1 MSEPVQI
8 RYDDGIAVITADNPP
23 VNALS
28 QAVRAG
34 MESAFEQAEAKGCR
48 AIVLACA
55 GRTFFAG
62 ADISEFGK
70 PPADPWLP
78 QVLQSIES
86 SPVPVV
92 AAIHGTALGGGLE
105 TAMACHY
112 RIAAPDAKLGLP
124 EVLLGL
130 LPGAGGTQWSP
141 RLIGVEGALDLMI
154 SGQPIGAKQALAA
167 GLVDRIAQVDTS
179 SDLLP
184 AALAYAGEL
193 ADSGVGPRRTTDLP
207 VKTDH
212 LPDGYFAATRAAVA
226 KKTRGLPA
234 PQRIIDCVEAAATKP
249 FEEAVALERKLFMEL
264 MMSPESAGL
273 RHVFFA
279 ERQASK
285 IEDVPKDTPLRDIKS
300 VGIVGAGTMG
310 GGIAMNFAMAG
321 IPVALL
327 EINREALDNGLA
339 VIRGNFERSAKK
351 GRFTAEQVERYLGLI
366 RGTTSY
372 DDFEGVDLAIEAVFE
387 NPDIKYEVFRTLD
400 DVCKPGAI
408 LATNTS
414 YQDVDEIAAV
424 TGRPQDVLGMHFF
437 SPANVMKLLEVVRG
451 RETADDV
458 LATVMVLSKKIR
470 KVAVLS
476 RVCYGFIG
484 NRMLG
489 GYMREAQMLLLEG
502 CTPAQVDGALE
513 RFGMAM
519 GPIAVGDL
527 AGLDVGYKARQALPD
542 LPDHPA
548 NHVIDQLVEAGRLG
562 QKTGAGFYRY
572 DPATRARQDDPEV
585 AATIRVEA
593 DKLGIEARDFSDA
606 EIVERV
612 VYPLVNEGAFILE
625 EGIAQRAGDIDIVYL
640 YGYGF
645 PAHRGGPMFYAST
658 VGTSEVYRRICEFRD
673 GLGRPDDWQPAPLL
687 ERLAREGKGF

>member
-451 RETADDV
+451 RATAADV
-458 LATVMVLSKKIR
+458 LATVMALSKKIR

-593 DKLGIEARDFSDA
+593 DKLGIEPRDFSDA

>member
-1 MSEPVQI
+1 MSEPVQF
-8 RYDDGIAVITADNPP
+8 RLEGDIAVITSDNPP

-28 QAVRAG
+28 QPVRAG
-34 MESAFEQAEAKGCR
+34 LQAAFEQAQAADCR
-48 AIVLACA
+48 AVVLACA

-78 QVLQSIES
+78 QVLQAIEAS
-86 SPVPVV
+86 EVPVV

-112 RIAAPDAKLGLP
+112 RLATPDAKVGLP

-141 RLIGVEGALDLMI
+141 RLIGVEAALDLMI
-154 SGQPIGAKQALAA
+154 SGKPIGAKQAQAA
-167 GLVDRIAQVDTS
+167 GLVDRIADG
-179 SDLLP
+179 DLLP
-184 AALAYAGEL
+184 AALDYAREL
-193 ADSGVGPRRTTDLP
+193 ADSDAGPRRTSDLP
-207 VKTDH
+207 VKVDH
-212 LPDGYFAATRAAVA
+212 LPEGYFEATRAAVA

-234 PQRIIDCVEAAATKP
+234 PQRIIDCVEAAATRP
-249 FEEAVALERKLFMEL
+249 FEEAVAVEREGFMEL

-285 IEDVPKDTPLRDIKS
+285 IEDVPKDTPLREIRS
-300 VGIVGAGTMG
+300 VGIIGAGTMG

-321 IPVALL
+321 IPVTLL
-327 EINREALDNGLA
+327 EINQEALDKGLA

-366 RGTTSY
+366 RGTTTY
-372 DDFEGVDLAIEAVFE
+372 DDFEDVDLAIEAVFE
-387 NPDIKYEVFRTLD
+387 NPEIKYEVFRTLD
-400 DVCKPGAI
+400 EVCKPGAI

-414 YQDVDEIAAV
+414 YQDVDRIAAV
-424 TGRPQDVLGMHFF
+424 TGRPRDVLGMHFF

-458 LATVMVLSKKIR
+458 LATVMALSKKIR

-585 AATIRVEA
+585 AAMIRAEA
-593 DKLGIEARDFSDA
+593 QKLGIEPREFSDA

-612 VYPLVNEGAFILE
+612 VYPLVNEGAYILE

-658 VGTSEVYRRICEFRD
+658 VGTDEVHRRICEFRD
-673 GLGRPDDWQPAPLL
+673 TLGRPEDWQPAPLL
-687 ERLAREGKGF
+687 ERLAGEGKGF

>member
-1 MSEPVQI
+1 MSEPVQF
-8 RYDDGIAVITADNPP
+8 RLEGDVAVVTADNPP

-28 QAVRAG
+28 QPVRAG
-34 MESAFEQAEAKGCR
+34 LLSAFEQARATDCR

-78 QVLQSIES
+78 QVLQAIEA
-86 SPVPVV
+86 SPVPVI

-112 RIAAPDAKLGLP
+112 RIAMPDAKLGLP

-130 LPGAGGTQWSP
+130 LPGAHGTQWSP
-141 RLIGVEGALDLMI
+141 RLIGVEAALDLMI
-154 SGQPIGAKQALAA
+154 SGKPIGVKQAQAA
-167 GLVDRIAQVDTS
+167 GLVDRIADGGLV
-179 SDLLP
+179 P
-184 AALAYAGEL
+184 AALDYAREL
-193 ADSGVGPRRTTDLP
+193 AESGAGPRRTSELP
-207 VKTDH
+207 VKVDH
-212 LPDGYFAATRAAVA
+212 LPDGFFDATRAVVA

-249 FEEAVALERKLFMEL
+249 FEEAVAIERKLFMDL

-285 IEDVPKDTPLRDIKS
+285 IEDVPKDTPLREIRS
-300 VGIVGAGTMG
+300 VGIIGAGTMG

-321 IPVALL
+321 IPVTLL
-327 EINREALDNGLA
+327 EINQEALAKGLA

-366 RGTTSY
+366 RGTTTY
-372 DDFEGVDLAIEAVFE
+372 DDFEDVDLAIEAVFE

-400 DVCKPGAI
+400 DVCKRGAI

-414 YQDVDEIAAV
+414 YQDVDRIAAV
-424 TGRPQDVLGMHFF
+424 TSRPQDVLGMHFF

-458 LATVMVLSKKIR
+458 LATVMALSKKIR

-572 DPATRARQDDPEV
+572 DPATRARQDDPDV
-585 AATIRVEA
+585 AAMIRAEA
-593 DKLGIEARDFSDA
+593 EKLGIEAREFSDA

-612 VYPLVNEGAFILE
+612 VYPLVNEGARILE

-658 VGTSEVYRRICEFRD
+658 VGTDEVYRRICEFRD
-673 GLGRPDDWQPAPLL
+673 TLGRPDDWQPAPLL
-687 ERLAREGKGF
+687 ARLAKEGMGF

>member
-1 MSEPVQI
+1 MSDPVQF
-8 RYDDGIAVITADNPP
+8 RLEDDIAVITADNPP

-28 QAVRAG
+28 QPVRAG
-34 MESAFEQAEAKGCR
+34 LEAAFEEARAAGCK
-48 AIVLACA
+48 AVVLHCA

-78 QVLQSIES
+78 QVLQTIES
-86 SPVPVV
+86 SEVPVV

-112 RIAAPDAKLGLP
+112 RIAAPDAKVGLP

-130 LPGAGGTQWSP
+130 LPGAGGTQWAP
-141 RLIGVEGALDLMI
+141 RLIGVEAALDLMI
-154 SGQPIGAKQALAA
+154 SGKPIGAQQAQAA
-167 GLVDRIAQVDTS
+167 GLVDRITDG
-179 SDLLP
+179 DLL
-184 AALAYAGEL
+184 ASALAYAKEL
-193 ADSGVGPRRTTDLP
+193 AGSGAGPRRSSELP

-212 LPDGYFAATRAAVA
+212 LPDGFFDATRAAVA

-234 PQRIIDCVEAAATKP
+234 PQRIIDCVEAAATRP
-249 FEEAVALERKLFMEL
+249 YAEAVEIERKLFMDL

-285 IEDVPKDTPLRDIKS
+285 IDDIPRDTPLRELKS
-300 VGIVGAGTMG
+300 AGIVGAGTMG
-310 GGIAMNFAMAG
+310 GGIAMNFVMAG
-321 IPVALL
+321 IPVVLL
-327 EINREALDNGLA
+327 EINQEALDKGLS
-339 VIRGNFERSAKK
+339 VIRRNFERSAKK
-351 GRFTAEQVERYLGLI
+351 GRFTEEQVARFMGLI
-366 RGTTSY
+366 RGTISY
-372 DDFEGVDLAIEAVFE
+372 DDFEDVDLAIEAVFE
-387 NPDIKYEVFRTLD
+387 NPEIKYEVFRTLD
-400 DVCKPGAI
+400 EVCKPGAI

-414 YQDVDEIAAV
+414 YQDVDRIAAV
-424 TGRPQDVLGMHFF
+424 TARPQDVLGMHFF

-451 RETADDV
+451 EKTADDV
-458 LATVMVLSKKIR
+458 LATVMALAKKIR

-519 GPIAVGDL
+519 GPVAVGDL

-542 LPDHPA
+542 LPDHPSS
-548 NHVIDQLVEAGRLG
+548 HVIDQLVEAGRLG
-562 QKTGAGFYRY
+562 QKTGQGFYRY
-572 DPATRARQDDPEV
+572 DPATRQRQDDPEV
-585 AATIRVEA
+585 EAMIRAEA
-593 DKLGIEARDFSDA
+593 EKLGIEPRNFSDA

-612 VYPLVNEGAFILE
+612 IYPLANEGALILE
-625 EGIAQRAGDIDIVYL
+625 EGIAQRPGDIDIVYI

-658 VGTSEVYRRICEFRD
+658 VGTDEVYRRICEFRD
-673 GLGRPDDWQPAPLL
+673 SLGRPDDWRPAPLL
-687 ERLAREGKGF
+687 ERLAQEGKGF

>member
-1 MSEPVQI
+1 MSDIVSLSRE
-8 RYDDGIAVITADNPP
+8 RDIAIVTADNPP

-28 QAVRAG
+28 HAVRAG
-34 MESAFEQAEAKGCR
+34 LKAAFERAATSGCR
-48 AIVLACA
+48 AIVLNCA

-78 QVLQSIES
+78 QVLQTIEAS
-86 SPVPVV
+86 AVPVV

-112 RIAAPDAKLGLP
+112 RVAAPDAKLGLP
-124 EVLLGL
+124 EVTLGL

-141 RLIGVEGALDLMI
+141 RLIGVEAALDLMI
-154 SGQPIGAKQALAA
+154 GGKPIGAGQALQA
-167 GLVDRIAQVDTS
+167 GLVDRIAEG
-179 SDLLP
+179 DLLQ
-184 AALAYAGEL
+184 AALAFAREL
-193 ADSGVGPRRTTDLP
+193 AHSGAAPRRTSDLP
-207 VKTDH
+207 VKTDC
-212 LPDGYFAATRAAVA
+212 LPQGFFDATRAAVA
-226 KKTRGLPA
+226 KQTRGLPA
-234 PQRIIDCVEAAATKP
+234 PQRIIDCVEAAATRP
-249 FEEAVALERKLFMEL
+249 REEAVALERKLFMEL
-264 MMSPESAGL
+264 MMSPESGGL

-279 ERQASK
+279 ERQAAK
-285 IEDVPKDTPLRDIKS
+285 IDDLPKGTPLREIQS

-310 GGIAMNFAMAG
+310 GGIAMNFAAAG
-321 IPVALL
+321 IPVTVL
-327 EINREALDNGLA
+327 EISREALDQGLA
-339 VIRGNFERSAKK
+339 VVRKNFERSAQK

-372 DDFEGVDLAIEAVFE
+372 DDFENVDLAIEAVFE
-387 NPDIKYEVFRTLD
+387 NPAIKHEVFRTLD
-400 DVCKPGAI
+400 EVCKPGAI
-408 LATNTS
+408 LASNTS
-414 YQDVDEIAAV
+414 YQDIDAIAAV
-424 TGRPQDVLGMHFF
+424 TARPQDVLGMHFF

-451 RETADDV
+451 LETAADA
-458 LATVMVLSKKIR
+458 LATVMEIARRIR
-470 KVAVLS
+470 KVPVLS

-542 LPDHPA
+542 APVHPA
-548 NHVIDQLVEAGRLG
+548 NHVIDQLVEMGRLG

-572 DPATRARQDDPEV
+572 DAASRARLDDPEV
-585 AATIRVEA
+585 AAMIRAEA
-593 DKLGIEARDFSDA
+593 ARLGIVAKSFSDE

-612 VYPLVNEGAFILE
+612 IYPLINEGARILD

-645 PAHRGGPMFYAST
+645 PAHRGGPMFHGST
-658 VGTSEVYRRICEFRD
+658 VGLDKVCARICSFRES
-673 GLGRPDDWQPAPLL
+673 LGRPDDWQPAPLL
-687 ERLAREGKGF
+687 ERLAKAGKAF